1 MKITFQNQTVTDTEN
16 RTESIQTEK
25 NTWGRD
31 KIQRNK
37 KSVNANTFGA
47 VYESGQIPMPVGN
60 EENNKGKSLIELQ
73 QDAGNTNVALQQDY
87 MTLLSHTMSQEDYAK
102 ACEDGFDPRELD
114 QDTAVTI
121 VDRIKAELVRS
132 GQNIAGY
139 TDDIDLDTLA
149 AAVGSDT
156 LAQSIEEQFRAT
168 DIPLTPEN
176 VDELKTAWEL
186 ASSLQ
191 QPQEGEVGYLVDNG
205 LEPEIWNL
213 YVAENSGAKV
223 QQNTVPQE
231 LQDQMDKVITDAGL
245 PVNDENRQKA
255 QWLVGA
261 GLPLTTDTLQQLAEL
276 DTIDYPVSED
286 AFAQAAASA
295 LAEGKSPVHANLARQ
310 ENIYEKA
317 TEMVQDWF
325 SDAKWDV
332 TAENLA
338 ARKQLEEI
346 RLRMTAEV
354 NVKLLQSDFSIDTA
368 PMEQL
373 IEALRRAEA
382 EVADKYFPNDADA
395 VAKYETYTQTVQV
408 TNELPGLPVSVLGPY
423 SLKQKVSQETVAE
436 FHSEGKALQTAY
448 TEANERYETL
458 MTAPRRDLGDS
469 IRKAFSNVDDILTDM
484 SLDKTPENQRS
495 VRILAYNRMEITAEN
510 IERVKE
516 ADKQVTA
523 VIEKLTPKNV
533 LQMIRDG
540 VNPLEKTFGELESYF
555 AENPQ
560 SYEEEAEDYSRFL
573 YQLEQKKDITENER
587 KAYIGIYRMV
597 HQIER
602 EDGAAVGAV
611 VNTGAELQFSTL
623 LAAARSRRTSHMDWK
638 VSDDTGLTQEVRLS
652 ENNISEQISV
662 GMAKEILTDVSEDT
676 ESRDAYYQECLQ
688 QMREAVET
696 EPGAAQMLE
705 RGEVNTSSSNLLAAQ
720 ALLED
725 PAELFSDLQRYRKKY
740 NKEKE
745 IPVAAT
751 GEEPAGTEASGLW
764 EKLDQPNFADD
775 YRTMLQDAL
784 QETETISLEQ
794 AESHLDVKQ
803 LQLVHKQLRLAGNLQ
818 NRQEYFLPM
827 YLGDQLAGVH
837 LTLQQG
843 TGEISAVDIRVDA
856 GDEQLEA
863 HLQVNGEHIE
873 GYLVGNTPEEVTKLE
888 KTSDIFLEWIQTD
901 TSADWKAEKLSV
913 VSSRDMTRMAAG
925 ETQNV
930 ETIESRADAAQLYRL
945 AKGFLQAVADSSGK

>member
-73 QDAGNTNVALQQDY
+73 QYAGNTNVALQQDY

-484 SLDKTPENQRS
+484 SLDKTPENQRA

-705 RGEVNTSSSNLLAAQ
+705 RGEVNTSTSNLLAAQ

-725 PAELFSDLQRYRKKY
+725 PAELFSDLQCYRKKY

-751 GEEPAGTEASGLW
+751 GEEPAETEASGLW
-764 EKLDQPNFADD
+764 EQLDQQNFADD

-843 TGEISAVDIRVDA
+843 TGETSAVDIRVDA

-925 ETQNV
+925 ETQNA